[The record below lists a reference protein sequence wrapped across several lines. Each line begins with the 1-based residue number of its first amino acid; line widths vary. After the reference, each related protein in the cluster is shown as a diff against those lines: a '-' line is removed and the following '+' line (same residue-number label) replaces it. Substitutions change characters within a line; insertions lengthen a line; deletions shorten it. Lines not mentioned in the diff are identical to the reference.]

1 MDHIYCII
9 KLFFT
14 NPLPSFMDYLLVN
27 TPLESLA
34 TECLIVAVY
43 QNEQLSPSA
52 KKLDSL
58 SNGLI
63 TQLIQRGDIKGKVAD
78 TSLIHYLP
86 HATIK
91 RALLIGLGD
100 ANQLS
105 AKDYRKALNSAA
117 NTLKSTQISSVVC
130 CLAENS
136 VQKQEITWNTRQII
150 EAFDAPFY
158 QSNHCKSKPEESLC
172 LTQVSVHSETDSDA
186 VQTGINQGTAIA
198 RGVSLAKK
206 VSDLPGNICTP
217 TFLAE
222 QAQKLAQQYSNLNAH
237 ILEEADMQELG
248 MGSLLSVSRGSRQP
262 AKLIT
267 LEYNGAD
274 KDSQPIVLVGKGLTF
289 DAGGISLKPGSGMDE
304 MKYDMCGS
312 AAVLGTL
319 QAVAELKLP
328 INVVGIIPSS
338 ENMPDGDA
346 NKPGDIVTS
355 MAGLTIEILNT
366 DAEGRLILCDA
377 LTYAK
382 KYNPD
387 VVIDLATL
395 TGACLVALGRVPSG
409 LLGNDDTLCHDL
421 QTASETALDTVWRLP
436 LWDEYQEQLK
446 SNFADIANIGGRDA
460 GTITAACFLSRFT
473 EEYQWAHLDIAGT
486 AWKSG
491 EAKGA
496 TGRPVPLLVQYL
508 LNRANAT

>member
-1 MDHIYCII
+1 
-9 KLFFT
+9 
-14 NPLPSFMDYLLVN
+14 MDYLLAT
-27 TPLESLA
+27 TPLDALE
-34 TECLIVAVY
+34 TECLIVAVFEN
-43 QNEQLSPSA
+43 QQLSPA
-52 KKLDSL
+52 AQALNALTD
-58 SNGLI
+58 GLI
-63 TQLIQRGDIKGKVAD
+63 ADMQERGDIKGQVAD
-78 TSLIHYLP
+78 SLLINYLP
-86 HATIK
+86 HSPIK

-100 ANQLS
+100 ADKLT
-105 AKDYRKALNSAA
+105 AKDYRKAVASAA
-117 NTLKSTQISSVVC
+117 NTLKPSQIKSAVC
-130 CLAENS
+130 CLAENK
-136 VQKQEITWNTRQII
+136 VAEHNIGWNARQIV
-150 EAFDAPFY
+150 EAFSAPFY
-158 QSNHCKSKPEESLC
+158 QFNDCKSKPADKLALRQLSIHTEIAAEI
-172 LTQVSVHSETDSDA
+172 
-186 VQTGINQGTAIA
+186 VQTGINQGRAIA
-198 RGVSLAKK
+198 KGVSLAKH

-217 TFLAE
+217 SYLAE
-222 QAQKLAQQYSNLNAH
+222 QAVSLAKFYDNLTAE
-237 ILEEADMQELG
+237 ILEEAEMEKLG
-248 MGSLLSVSRGSRQP
+248 MGSFLSVSRGSRQP

-267 LEYNGAD
+267 LEYKGAD
-274 KDSQPIVLVGKGLTF
+274 ADTKPIVFVGKGLTF
-289 DAGGISLKPGSGMDE
+289 DAGGISLKPGAGMDE

-319 QAVAELKLP
+319 QAAAAMKLP
-328 INVVGIIPSS
+328 LNVVGIIPSS

-409 LLGNDDTLCHDL
+409 LLGNDDTLCNDL
-421 QTASETALDTVWRLP
+421 QAASETALDSVWRLP

-473 EEYQWAHLDIAGT
+473 EDYQWAHLDIAGT

-491 EAKGA
+491 DAKGA

-508 LNRANAT
+508 LDRANIG